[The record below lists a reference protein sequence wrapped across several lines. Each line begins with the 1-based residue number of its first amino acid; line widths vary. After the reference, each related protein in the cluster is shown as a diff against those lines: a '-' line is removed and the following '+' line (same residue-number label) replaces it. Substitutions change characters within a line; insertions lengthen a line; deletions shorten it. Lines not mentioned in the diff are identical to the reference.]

1 MKTDSH
7 LNVVHGVSKMMKRKL
22 MEKMS
27 TMVFRMIVKM
37 KTFVA
42 MTARSSKISRTKGR
56 VNKLSPTMTMPFMF
70 LKKTKW
76 IKKVFTVHST
86 WVGVVLI

>member
-42 MTARSSKISRTKGR
+42 MTARSSRCPGRKG
-56 VNKLSPTMTMPFMF
+56 
-70 LKKTKW
+70 
-76 IKKVFTVHST
+76 
-86 WVGVVLI
+86 G